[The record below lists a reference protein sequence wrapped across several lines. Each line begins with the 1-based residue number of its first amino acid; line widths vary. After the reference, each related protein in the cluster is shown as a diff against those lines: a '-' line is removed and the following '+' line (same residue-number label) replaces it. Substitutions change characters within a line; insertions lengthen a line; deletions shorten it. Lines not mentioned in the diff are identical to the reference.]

1 MSLDILKEQLPE
13 YARDLKL
20 NLSGLG
26 TITSLTP
33 QQLWGTIM
41 AAGMASGQP
50 AVMVATA
57 QAARE
62 HLSPAAMLA
71 AKAATAIMG
80 MNNIYYRF
88 THLVG
93 NETYAAMPARLRM
106 NVMAN
111 PGVEKVDFEL
121 WSLAVS
127 ALEGCGRCIE
137 AHEATLMQHNVSRE
151 AIQDAVRIAAIL
163 KGVAVTL
170 AAEAVYADSGLES
183 AAA

>member
-1 MSLDILKEQLPE
+1 MSLDTLKEKLPD

-20 NLSGLG
+20 NLSGLA
-26 TITSLTP
+26 TITSLTQ
-33 QQLWGTIM
+33 QQLWGTVM

-50 AVMVATA
+50 DVMRSTEL
-57 QAARE
+57 AARE
-62 HLSPAAMLA
+62 QLSPAALVA

-93 NETYAAMPARLRM
+93 NESYAAMPARLRM

-111 PGVEKVDFEL
+111 PGVDKVDFEL

-137 AHEATLMQHNVSRE
+137 AHEATLMQHQVSRE

-163 KGVAVTL
+163 KGIAVVL
-170 AAEAVYADSGLES
+170 SAEAVYADVGE
-183 AAA
+183 AAKAA